1 MIFLVI
7 LLAAT
12 IGAAI
17 LRPHAG
23 PRTWARVGMAGAF
36 VVAGVTHLARP
47 RPFEQHLP
55 DWTPG
60 ITGLVVATGII
71 EIVLGTALA
80 ALPSRRRAVGRAIA
94 IYLVAVLPANVYVA
108 IADVDVDGQPGGPYA
123 WLRLPLQAVFIAWT
137 LWSTPTSE
145 GPRRQPEPVRTA
157 PARPADRGRT
167 EAAAGS
173 GSANSA
179 GASVAVAHI
188 SHDGS

>member
-17 LRPHAG
+17 IRPHAG
-23 PRTWARVGMAGAF
+23 PRTWARFGMAGAF
-36 VVAGVTHLARP
+36 VVAGVAHLARP

-80 ALPSRRRAVGRAIA
+80 ALPSRRRDVGRAIA

-108 IADVDVDGQPGGPYA
+108 VADVDVDGQPGGPYA

-137 LWSTPTSE
+137 LWGTSD
-145 GPRRQPEPVRTA
+145 GPRRQPEPVTTA
-157 PARPADRGRT
+157 PARPAHRGCT
-167 EAAAGS
+167 DEAARS
-173 GSANSA
+173 GSANST
-179 GASVAVAHI
+179 GASVAVTHI